1 MNDGDL
7 HVHVRFDDLQLSIVH
22 EGRAGDLALQQAT
35 LLQLPSAWLEIL
47 TETFGASR
55 PKAEP

>member
-7 HVHVRFDDLQLSIVH
+7 QVHVRFDDLQLSIVH
-22 EGRAGDLALQQAT
+22 EGESGNLQILQGT
-35 LLQLPSAWLEIL
+35 LLQLGAAWRGVL

-55 PKAEP
+55 VKDEP